1 MEMDL
6 QKSMHFLKTR
16 SFPSSAFSHCLQA
29 SQSYFRDAD
38 SHRGQGGD
46 GHFCH
51 VPLETGARLS
61 SLLQVSAVPVSLCI
75 SMLPIHCSWWKA
87 TPCSCLSAPPGST
100 SRAPSVLIW
109 KQALPFPVCSKCIPF
124 LLCVFHF
131 AQVLGTLGCK
141 LCLKK
146 THPSLCTWICLLSQT
161 SQNGEGIKM
170 NVDLNRRDLVF
181 NVLIM
186 TD

>member
-1 MEMDL
+1 MEMGL

-16 SFPSSAFSHCLQA
+16 SFPSSAFAHCLQA

-75 SMLPIHCSWWKA
+75 SLPPIHCSWWKA
-87 TPCSCLSAPPGST
+87 TPCSCLSAPPGSI
-100 SRAPSVLIW
+100 SRAPSMSIW
-109 KQALPFPVCSKCIPF
+109 KQALPFLVCSKCIPF
-124 LLCVFHF
+124 FCCVFSPLPKFWALSVASSAWGGLIPLHVPEF
-131 AQVLGTLGCK
+131 VCYHKQV
-141 LCLKK
+141 
-146 THPSLCTWICLLSQT
+146 
-161 SQNGEGIKM
+161 KM
-170 NVDLNRRDLVF
+170 EKASKW
-181 NVLIM
+181 M
-186 TD
+186 